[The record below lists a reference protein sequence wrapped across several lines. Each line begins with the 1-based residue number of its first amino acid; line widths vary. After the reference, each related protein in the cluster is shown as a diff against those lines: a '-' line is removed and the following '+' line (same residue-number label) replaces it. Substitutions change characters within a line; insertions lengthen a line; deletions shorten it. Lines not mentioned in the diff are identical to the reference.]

1 MKKLIAAT
9 AIALSVAA
17 AGSAFASG
25 KEYKIDAPR
34 DQWMTT
40 DAIKAKFKA
49 EGYDVRKV
57 KEEKGVYEVYAID
70 PKGAKV
76 EQLVHP
82 VTGEILGADKDN

>member
-9 AIALSVAA
+9 ALALSVAA
-17 AGSAFASG
+17 AGTAFASG
-25 KEYKIDAPR
+25 KDFKIDAPR

-40 DAIKAKFKA
+40 DAIKAKFTA

-57 KEEKGVYEVYAID
+57 KEEDGVYEVYAID
-70 PKGAKV
+70 AKGAKV

-82 VTGEILGADKDN
+82 VTGEILGSDKDD